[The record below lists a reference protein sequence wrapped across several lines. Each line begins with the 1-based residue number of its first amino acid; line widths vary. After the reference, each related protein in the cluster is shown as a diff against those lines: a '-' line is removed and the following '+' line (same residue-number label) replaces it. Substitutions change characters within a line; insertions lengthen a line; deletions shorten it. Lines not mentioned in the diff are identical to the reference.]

1 MTTARKISRQT
12 PAGRARPEPPALRER
27 ILATAE
33 ALLEAEGLQ
42 ALSLREVARR
52 AGVTHQAPYHHF
64 ADRESILAELVAQ
77 GFDELARR
85 LAKANDAVAQV
96 SSLNAAGV
104 AAEPD
109 LRRALVLA
117 GSAYVGH
124 AIEHPG
130 VFRIMFR
137 REVCDPARFPAAL
150 AASERAYR
158 ELLRLVAL
166 LHGGQQDAALIS
178 TYWAT
183 VHGLAGL
190 LIDGPLAEQL
200 PTLAAKRAHMRA
212 TLGQFAAF
220 VLGPSARQSFSSS
233 VPDSRARSSVPP

>member
-1 MTTARKISRQT
+1 MTTARTIPRKT
-12 PAGRARPEPPALRER
+12 PGKTPGKAAAVRAAPEAPALRER

-85 LAKANDAVAQV
+85 LAKANDAVAQAR
-96 SSLNAAGV
+96 SLHAAGE
-104 AAEPD
+104 AAAPD
-109 LRRALVLA
+109 LRRALLQA

-130 VFRIMFR
+130 IFRIMFR
-137 REVCDPARFPAAL
+137 REVCDPARFPAAM
-150 AASERAYR
+150 AASERSYL

-166 LHGGQQDAALIS
+166 LHGGAQDAALIS

-212 TLGQFAAF
+212 TLAQFAAF
-220 VLGPSARQSFSSS
+220 VLGPAR
-233 VPDSRARSSVPP
+233 A

>member
-1 MTTARKISRQT
+1 MTTARKTVSPPRRPAST
-12 PAGRARPEPPALRER
+12 PQPLALRER

-33 ALLEAEGLQ
+33 ALLEAQGLQ

-64 ADRESILAELVAQ
+64 ADRESILAELVTQ

-85 LAKANDAVAQV
+85 MAKANDAIAAAHAAQ
-96 SSLNAAGV
+96 AAG
-104 AAEPD
+104 AAAAPD
-109 LRRALVLA
+109 LRRALVQA

-130 VFRIMFR
+130 LFRIMFR
-137 REVCDPARFPAAL
+137 REVCDPARFPAAM
-150 AASERAYR
+150 AASERSHGQ
-158 ELLRLVAL
+158 LLRLVAL
-166 LHGGQQDAALIS
+166 LHGGAQDLSLTS
-178 TYWAT
+178 TYWSL

-190 LIDGPLAEQL
+190 LLDGPLAEQL

-212 TLGQFAAF
+212 TLAQFADL
-220 VLGPSARQSFSSS
+220 VLGPANG
-233 VPDSRARSSVPP
+233 P